1 MKILFSSHT
10 FYPNLG
16 GLEAVSLMLAR
27 EFARAGHEVVVVT
40 HTPNGEADPEFPFAL
55 VRRPS
60 ARELLR
66 LTAWAEV
73 VFHNN
78 LSLRTAWPLLLVRR
92 PWVVAH
98 HIWLPRGHNLR
109 GAKAAF
115 KRLVLRKASGI
126 AISHAI
132 AEDFATPC
140 AVIPDPYDDT
150 TFRILPGI
158 ERTRELLFVGRFV
171 SAKGLPDLLHALVR
185 LRGQDVMPGL
195 TVVGSG
201 PEETAWRR
209 LADQLGLADQVRFV
223 GPMRGPLLAAEM
235 NRHRILVVPSR
246 WREPFGIVALEGMA
260 CGCMVVGS
268 EGGGLAEAIGPAGL
282 IYPNGDA
289 TALADCLYKVLT
301 DDRLVRQCHRA
312 AAEHLAR
319 HTPALVANRYL
330 EELKCSVMGAPRVRT
345 C

>member
-27 EFARAGHEVVVVT
+27 EFARAGHQVIVIT
-40 HTPNGEADPEFPFAL
+40 RTPGGEDEPEFPFRL
-55 VRRPS
+55 VRRPA

-78 LSLRTAWPLLLVRR
+78 LSLRTAWSLLLVRR

-140 AVIPDPYDDT
+140 TVIPDPYDDT
-150 TFRILPGI
+150 TFRVLPGI
-158 ERTRELLFVGRFV
+158 ERNRELLFVGRFV
-171 SAKGLPDLLHALVR
+171 SDKGLPVLLHALAG
-185 LRGQDVMPGL
+185 LRSEGVIPGL

-201 PEETAWRR
+201 PAETAWRR
-209 LADQLGLADQVRFV
+209 LADQLELADQVRFV
-223 GPMRGPLLAAEM
+223 GPMRGQMLAEEM
-235 NRHRILVVPSR
+235 NRHRVLVVPSR

-260 CGCMVVGS
+260 CGCVVVGS
-268 EGGGLAEAIGPAGL
+268 EGGGLCEAIGPGGL
-282 IYPNGDA
+282 TYPNGDSA
-289 TALADCLYKVLT
+289 GLVQRLKVALT
-301 DDRLVRQCHRA
+301 DDQATARCRDA
-312 AAEHLAR
+312 APGHLALHR
-319 HTPALVANRYL
+319 PTQVAANYLAVFEHALR
-330 EELKCSVMGAPRVRT
+330 GATNVRT
-345 C
+345 V